1 MEVSSVHMSSTDR
14 VPQNWELLTTL
25 SVLATSS
32 VFAVRSYTT
41 RVVVPHLL
49 RFSSPQRLNNTT
61 TRRLLRP
68 SSLLRVCTLDNKFHV
83 VRTQD
88 LPSVTSYQSVK
99 FLKVLSSA
107 TLKRTWATVEEWLV
121 PLAHMFSLF
130 LTIPNQTRLVSSSHL
145 DRRNWSARPL
155 VLWSVSSLVAVVLIN
170 HSLKL
175 VTHITNITFVE
186 TSGLTSVVSPW
197 TPSNTHSVVVTTN
210 TLVHQPLVEGD

>member
-121 PLAHMFSLF
+121 CSRCFSQSRIKPDSYQAPIWTEEIDL
-130 LTIPNQTRLVSSSHL
+130 L
-145 DRRNWSARPL
+145 DLSCYDRYRRWWRSC
-155 VLWSVSSLVAVVLIN
+155 W
-170 HSLKL
+170 
-175 VTHITNITFVE
+175 
-186 TSGLTSVVSPW
+186 
-197 TPSNTHSVVVTTN
+197 
-210 TLVHQPLVEGD
+210 